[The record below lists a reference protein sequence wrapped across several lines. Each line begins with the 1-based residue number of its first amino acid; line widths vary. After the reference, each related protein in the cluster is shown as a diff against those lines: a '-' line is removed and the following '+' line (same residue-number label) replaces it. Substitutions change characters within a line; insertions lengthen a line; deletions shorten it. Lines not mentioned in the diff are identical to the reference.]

1 MLFLQIAGAAL
12 LAILLT
18 GLILRLLFPLPPL
31 EPRAHSVSFTGTEKT
46 SLGRSIARLAA
57 AHPGKSGVYPLGDA
71 HEAFAARILLANAA
85 ERSLDLQYYIFR
97 ADVSGRL
104 LIAALRE
111 AADRGVRVRILLDD
125 NGTAGIDRLLAAL
138 DAHPNMEV
146 RLFNPFVIRWPKPLG
161 YLMDFFRLNRR
172 MHNKSFTADG
182 QATIIGGRNIGDEYF
197 GAQDSNLFADLD
209 VLGAGPVAAEV
220 SADFDLYWN
229 CASSWPAARILKRVH
244 PEEDASFARA
254 LTGIENDPKCRAY
267 RHTIGGLSHI
277 RRLLAGDLPLEW
289 TKVRMVSDNPAKA
302 LGKLP
307 AGESMVDR
315 FVSVLEHPK
324 AEAGLVSP
332 YFVPTKAGVEAF
344 AMLGEQGVAVS
355 ALTNSFRASDVI
367 LVHAGYSRYRKPLLR
382 AGVRLFELCGEE
394 RRHASQHR
402 RLLGSGSG
410 RGGSRPTLRSVG
422 TVLHAKTFTGDRR
435 HIFIGSFNF
444 DPRSMHL
451 NTELGFTIESPGM
464 AGELQDRFDAA
475 MAPHAYELVLTD
487 RGRLNWIERDGHG
500 GEVCHNIEPG
510 TRFAGRMAMHVVSRL
525 PIEWML

>member
-1 MLFLQIAGAAL
+1 MLFLQIAGASV

-31 EPRAHSVSFTGTEKT
+31 EPREHGVSFSDTENT
-46 SLGRSIARLAA
+46 RLGRGIAGMAA
-57 AHPGKSGVYPLGDA
+57 SHPGKSGVYPLDDA

-97 ADVSGRL
+97 ADISGRL
-104 LIAALRE
+104 LLAALRE
-111 AADRGVRVRILLDD
+111 AADRGVRVRLLLDD
-125 NGTAGIDRLLAAL
+125 NGTAGIDTLLVAL

-146 RLFNPFVIRWPKPLG
+146 RLFNPFVIRWPKALG
-161 YLMDFFRLNRR
+161 YIMDFFRLNRR

-209 VLGAGPVAAEV
+209 VLAAGPVAAEV

-229 CASSWPAARILKRVH
+229 CASSWPATRILKRVH
-244 PEEDASFARA
+244 PEEDAGFARA
-254 LTGIENDPKCRAY
+254 LTRIENDPKCRAY
-267 RHTIGGLSHI
+267 RQSVGALPHI
-277 RRLLAGDLPLEW
+277 RRLMDGDLPLEW
-289 TKVRMVSDNPAKA
+289 ATVRMVSDNPMKA

-307 AGESMVDR
+307 AEESMVER
-315 FVSVLEHPK
+315 LMSVLEHPER
-324 AEAGLVSP
+324 EAGLVSP
-332 YFVPTKAGVEAF
+332 YFVPTKAGIEAF
-344 AMLGEQGVAVS
+344 AMLREQGVAVS

-394 RRHASQHR
+394 RRSGRHR

-410 RGGSRPTLRSVG
+410 RGGSRPALRSVG

-464 AGELQDRFDAA
+464 AGALQDRFDIG
-475 MAPHAYELVLTD
+475 MVPHAYELVLTEK
-487 RGRLNWIERDGHG
+487 GRLAWIERDGQG
-500 GEVCHNIEPG
+500 GEIRHVTEPG
-510 TRFAGRMAMHVVSRL
+510 TTLVRRVAMRIVSRL